1 VSVMQMGAD
10 EKLSHV
16 CYHVAPVL
24 KVPTVF
30 ASVEFPRG
38 SPPDEIVID
47 GHRYVIQKPLEGSSE
62 DGPVC

>member
-1 VSVMQMGAD
+1 MGAD
-10 EKLSHV
+10 EKLTRV
-16 CYHVAPVL
+16 CYHVAPRIR
-24 KVPTVF
+24 KATVF
-30 ASVEFPRG
+30 ASVEFPRD

>member
-1 VSVMQMGAD
+1 MQMGAD
-10 EKLSHV
+10 EKLPHV
-16 CYHVAPVL
+16 YYHVATVIE
-24 KVPTVF
+24 VPTVF
-30 ASVEFPRG
+30 ASVEFPRD